1 MSAARAGSC
10 SQTLLGGARL
20 LATYRLPASPN
31 PSSSPPE
38 PPYKAGASFALRWSS
53 VREPECNWKAGVPL
67 DPQNWE
73 FLSAPEPLFFCSF
86 VLQRVCRGPEEGN
99 SDTKITEIDLFQMVL
114 QAPVLNYCLPR
125 FTPSRVATKLRGIP
139 LPAHYLPRTNKQS
152 QAEMR
157 GGVGKPEEPSF
168 VVQGLWGCGRGR
180 GQAAY

>member
-1 MSAARAGSC
+1 MLC
-10 SQTLLGGARL
+10 GGAAL
-20 LATYRLPASPN
+20 GN
-31 PSSSPPE
+31 PSVTGRL
-38 PPYKAGASFALRWSS
+38 ACLLIHRTGNF
-53 VREPECNWKAGVPL
+53 
-67 DPQNWE
+67 
-73 FLSAPEPLFFCSF
+73 FLLQSLYFFVCSF
-86 VLQRVCRGPEEGN
+86 LLQRVCRGPEEGN